1 MSSARNP
8 VVRRGKV
15 HVLFAYDVG
24 LSIDLARSKQ
34 RITDLTAVA
43 EIKHR
48 GHAPRYF
55 QFDPPP
61 LRVTQ
66 KANSIAI
73 DAHTTKA
80 AVELLVYDFGGV
92 SVAYEIPF
100 EGPLEDL
107 VHLSCE
113 LASSTALREDSL
125 ERVQALLA
133 VIEPAV
139 NKVAIATLTEDYT
152 IFLIEEFQRDVD
164 PNELVAQNAGT
175 IARVLRSEK
184 DELSEQE
191 TQEAVSNR
199 VSFGTRDVAVID
211 WNAALLYDRE
221 SEDTRAVLEFANLQL
236 LELRFLDEELD
247 RALDRSYELIGKRGG
262 FASLR
267 FPGETRKELGRVA
280 RLQVDSA
287 ILFERVNN
295 ALKLLG
301 DQYLARVYRAASQRY
316 RLHEWNTTLL
326 RKLETI
332 ENIYDKVHDQSSGF
346 RMELLEWIIV
356 VLIAVELV
364 LPFVVGKH
372 G

>member
-1 MSSARNP
+1 M
-8 VVRRGKV
+8 RRGEV

-24 LSIDLARSKQ
+24 LSIDLARTKQ
-34 RITDLTAVA
+34 HITDLTEIA

-66 KANSIAI
+66 SVPELEL
-73 DAHTTKA
+73 DGHRTKA

-92 SVAYEIPF
+92 SVGYTIPIA
-100 EGPLEDL
+100 GGLEAL
-107 VHLSCE
+107 VGLSNE
-113 LASSTALREDSL
+113 LASSTVLREDSF
-125 ERVQALLA
+125 ERVRALVN

-139 NKVAIATLTEDYT
+139 RKSGIAPMTEDYT
-152 IFLIEEFQRDVD
+152 IFVLEEVD
-164 PNELVAQNAGT
+164 TDHDPET
-175 IARVLRSEK
+175 IAREQASTIARILRSER
-184 DELSEQE
+184 DPLSDQE
-191 TQEAVSNR
+191 VAEALSTR
-199 VSFGTRDVAVID
+199 VSFGTRDLAIVD
-211 WNAALLYDRE
+211 WNAALLLDRE

-247 RALDRSYELIGKRGG
+247 RALDRSYELVGKRRGL
-262 FASLR
+262 ASLWR
-267 FPGETRKELGRVA
+267 TSDTQRELERVA

-316 RLHEWNTTLL
+316 RLNEWNTTLL

-332 ENIYDKVHDQSSGF
+332 ETIYDKVHDRSAAV
-346 RMELLEWIIV
+346 RMELLEAVIVLLFIADII
-356 VLIAVELV
+356 LV
-364 LPFVVGKH
+364 LALQH
-372 G
+372 